1 MMNLIELL
9 NQGLASLRQA
19 WPVKLIWLVVALGLG
34 TLLVRAD
41 GPNQVGLVVVD
52 GDDVKTY
59 CVEFSED
66 ELSGYEVLRRAGL
79 EINADLSS
87 GMGAAICRIDGQGCS
102 YPAEDCFCQCQGA
115 DCVFWS
121 YWQRGGDDWVFSNK
135 GSSNRKARHGQVEG
149 WVWGRG
155 STGEGG
161 QAPPSLEFDDI
172 CAPPPPA
179 TPTPTPTPP
188 PPTASPTHEP
198 TATSTPTATPKP
210 APTPIIHHFSADR
223 TAITVGESVM
233 LSWDVSGADVAYL
246 RYEDLEAG
254 VIAPGSKTV
263 SPSQTT
269 RYALIARKDDGE
281 VVAELTI
288 TVNPALPTPAVTQ
301 ALVAAALPTATPAA
315 PTTPVAEQPG
325 EPGLTFEASALTATA
340 RAVGS
345 GGEDEAQLAVQVTAS
360 VGATPAFLTASPG
373 PAAVTPVA
381 PTLAAAAVEPAPAA
395 EPARTGPRR
404 FTVSAEPADQ
414 SNSWLV
420 YGGIALV
427 LVLFVAAPL
436 GLLGLGWVA
445 WWLRQR

>member
-9 NQGLASLRQA
+9 KQWKVSSRRT
-19 WPVKLIWLVVALGLG
+19 WPVKVIWLVVALGLG
-34 TLLVRAD
+34 ALLVRAD

-102 YPAEDCFCQCQGA
+102 YPAEDCFCQCGA
-115 DCVFWS
+115 DCIFWS
-121 YWQRGGDDWVFSNK
+121 YWQLHGDDWEFSNK
-135 GSSNRKARHGQVEG
+135 GSSNRKVRDGQVEG

-179 TPTPTPTPP
+179 TPTPTHTPL
-188 PPTASPTHEP
+188 PPTASPTPEP
-198 TATSTPTATPKP
+198 TATPAPTATPKP

-223 TAITVGESVM
+223 TTITAGESVM
-233 LSWDVSGADVAYL
+233 LSWDVAGADVAYL
-246 RYEDLEAG
+246 RYEGLEEG

-269 RYALIARKDDGE
+269 RYALSARQDDGE
-281 VVAELTI
+281 AVAELTI
-288 TVNPALPTPAVTQ
+288 TVNPAPPTPAVTQ
-301 ALVAAALPTATPAA
+301 AIVAAALPTTTPAA
-315 PTTPVAEQPG
+315 PTPPVAEQPG
-325 EPGLTFEASALTATA
+325 EPVLTFEASALTATA
-340 RAVGS
+340 RAVGP

-360 VGATPAFLTASPG
+360 VGATPAFPTASPG

-381 PTLAAAAVEPAPAA
+381 TTLAAAAVEPAPAA
-395 EPARTGPRR
+395 EPAGTGPRR
-404 FTVSAEPADQ
+404 FTVPAEPAGPG
-414 SNSWLV
+414 SPWLG
-420 YGGIALV
+420 YGGIPLG
-427 LVLFVAAPL
+427 LGLFVAAPL